1 MKKLLIIA
9 SLLFAFASQ
18 AQVFIKTGTS
28 ISATI
33 PTSAFDQLRTENGL
47 ISHRVSGTVGSFGAT
62 DQWIGIGRPLTNLYG
77 LRVQWNQQ
85 TFNYS
90 LRQAASGK
98 NAIIEW
104 GNQGGEMQLRYITNP
119 TDSNGFIK
127 ILNLTSTGNAYVG
140 NQNSGNFTNP
150 KFEVNPATAGQLAI
164 ASKTSGVLGNSF
176 LNVSTQTD
184 VNTVSPAIRIQA
196 IPGSGAQRTDGL
208 FVTATGS
215 NTNIGLISTA
225 TNGTNFN
232 LGIQA
237 SREVQV
243 IKQAKEFSVL
253 QTEHPHKIMLCK
265 E

>member
-1 MKKLLIIA
+1 MKKILIIVNLIIA
-9 SLLFAFASQ
+9 FSSQ

-119 TDSNGFIK
+119 TDSNGFKK
-127 ILNLTSTGNAYVG
+127 ILNLTSAGNAYIG

-150 KFEVNPATAGQLAI
+150 KFEVNPPTAGQLAI
-164 ASKTSGVLGNSF
+164 TSNTSGTLGNSF
-176 LNVSTQTD
+176 RNVSTGSDRFTASPTLVIQS
-184 VNTVSPAIRIQA
+184 VS
-196 IPGSGAQRTDGL
+196 SSSSTQRTDGI
-208 FVTATGS
+208 VIT
-215 NTNIGLISTA
+215 
-225 TNGTNFN
+225 
-232 LGIQA
+232 
-237 SREVQV
+237 SR
-243 IKQAKEFSVL
+243 
-253 QTEHPHKIMLCK
+253 
-265 E
+265 